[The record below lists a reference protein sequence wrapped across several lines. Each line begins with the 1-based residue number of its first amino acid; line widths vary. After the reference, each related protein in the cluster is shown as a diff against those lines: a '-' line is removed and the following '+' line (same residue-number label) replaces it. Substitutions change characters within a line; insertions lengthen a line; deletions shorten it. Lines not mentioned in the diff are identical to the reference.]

1 MKLWKKI
8 AIVLVIIILLVQI
21 PFIYNRYRF
30 GQLADKINALQASRV
45 ETVNQNYKDL
55 KGIIHAHTSLGGH
68 SDGNFD
74 ELIQAA
80 GVNNLDFVI
89 MTEHTS
95 ALYDTS
101 ALTLHGIYN
110 GALFINGQEVDTAT
124 DRFLQLPGDAETP
137 LAAKMATH
145 DYLQKIHQQNKLAVI
160 TYPEKFKTWDSNFD
174 GIEVFSLHTN
184 AKKMN
189 PFFVFFDAL
198 WSYHGYPQ
206 LVLAKYFRRP
216 NDNLKQFDEIAKTRR
231 IFLTAGTDAHSN
243 IGFHLFGDD
252 ANNKIINI
260 KLDSYE
266 TIFRLVRNHVLLEAN
281 QPLNQENL
289 LNALK
294 NGHGYVAFDVLS
306 DSKGFSFTAENG
318 AGARMM
324 GDEIA
329 LNSGVNLKS
338 SAPLPARFIVF
349 KNGEQVYEFKD
360 TTQIEFQA
368 KEPGAYRVEVYLESL
383 GEPYSQM
390 PWILSNPIY
399 IR

>member
-8 AIVLVIIILLVQI
+8 AIALVIIFLLAQI
-21 PFIYNRYRF
+21 PFIYNRYQF
-30 GQLADKINALQASRV
+30 GQLADKISQLQTSRV
-45 ETVNQNYKDL
+45 ETANPNFRDY

-68 SDGNFD
+68 STGTFD

-80 GVNNLDFVI
+80 TADNLNFVI

-101 ALTLHGIYN
+101 ALTLHGVYN
-110 GALFINGQEVDTAT
+110 GVLFVGGQEVDTTT

-137 LAAKMATH
+137 LAAKTMTP
-145 DYLQKIHQQNKLAVI
+145 DYLQKIHVQNKLAVI
-160 TYPEKFKTWDSNFD
+160 TYPEKFKSWDSNFD

-189 PFFVFFDAL
+189 PLLVFFDAL

-206 LVLAKYFRRP
+206 LVLAKYLRRP
-216 NDNLKQFDEIAKTRR
+216 DENLKQFDEISKTRR
-231 IFLTAGTDAHSN
+231 IILTAGTDAHSN
-243 IGFHLFGDD
+243 IGFHILGDD
-252 ANNKIINI
+252 ANNKIINL

-266 TIFRLVRNHVLLEAN
+266 TIFRLVRNHILLEAN
-281 QPLNQENL
+281 QPLTQENL
-289 LNALK
+289 LSALK
-294 NGHGYVAFDVLS
+294 NGHGYIAFDVLS
-306 DSKGFSFTAENG
+306 DATGFSFTAENG
-318 AGARMM
+318 AASCVM

-329 LNSGVNLKS
+329 LNSGVNLKAA
-338 SAPLPARFIVF
+338 APLPARFVIF
-349 KNGEQVYEFKD
+349 KNGEQIYEAKD
-360 TTQIEFQA
+360 TPQIEFQA
-368 KEPGAYRVEVYLESL
+368 KETGAYRVEVYLESL
-383 GEPYSQM
+383 GAPYAQM